1 MYGALKGTWWWKK
14 YGMGGKKT
22 LFKAF
27 AFSQKTCE
35 FGETLPVYG
44 QCFSSGCEQW
54 SGSECFILNLDL
66 SIKKYSQFC

>member
-44 QCFSSGCEQW
+44 PAGSVSAQDVNSGAVQSVLC
-54 SGSECFILNLDL
+54 
-66 SIKKYSQFC
+66 